1 MIARMLHTH
10 VTNDTQLRESY
21 DLEMFWKLN
30 PDPKPFGIRDQ
41 WVSYSRTLSDPGQL
55 SRAFKANLYN

>member
-10 VTNDTQLRESY
+10 VANDTQLRESY

-30 PDPKPFGIRDQ
+30 PDPKPFILRDQ
-41 WVSYSRTLSDPGQL
+41 WVS
-55 SRAFKANLYN
+55 